1 MYNLIK
7 RKFFFFEIV
16 YIHTNMLKDLKQA
29 FCTEKRNI
37 RLLWEFVGA
46 WGIYSIQDLN
56 FAELHAESVSEEF

>member
-1 MYNLIK
+1 
-7 RKFFFFEIV
+7 
-16 YIHTNMLKDLKQA
+16 MLKDLKQA